1 MWRKL
6 RKWARTKTS
15 DSFNEA
21 THKDATSRCSKRRGF
36 QSIVSSSFLDVFELF
51 LLHSLDFCC
60 VFDGNHDF
68 SFLFVLSF
76 LLSLFLLPLLQN
88 RHLFL
93 FLFLQV
99 FLVLLGDFL
108 L

>member
-21 THKDATSRCSKRRGF
+21 TQISNIF
-36 QSIVSSSFLDVFELF
+36 QSIFASSFLDVFELF
-51 LLHSLDFCC
+51 LLHPLDFGG
-60 VFDGNHDF
+60 VFNRNYDF